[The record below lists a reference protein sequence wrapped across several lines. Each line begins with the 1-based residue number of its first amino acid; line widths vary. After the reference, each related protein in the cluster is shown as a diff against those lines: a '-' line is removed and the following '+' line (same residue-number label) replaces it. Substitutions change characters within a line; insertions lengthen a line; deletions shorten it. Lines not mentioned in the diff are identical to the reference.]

1 MSSRT
6 TIEGVL
12 AGTAIIA
19 ATLLSAALPVGAQQ
33 PPSDESLYVI
43 AQVDNERPFHGQ
55 QVTYV
60 TKTYRQADFPHSVS
74 YRPPD
79 FAGFWNVTETEEAEY
94 RETVNSTVYTVNE
107 LRTIL
112 FPSIVGTIEIEP
124 ARLTVSDDQAARPV
138 VVESSS
144 ITVEVQPLPSAAPEG
159 FTGAVGKFDISAE
172 VDTAAVRMNES
183 VQLTV
188 KVEGKGN
195 IDALPEPLWPDFT
208 GWRVVRSP
216 ASSLSEVVDGQLVG
230 NRTYKSILVP
240 KSAGELT
247 VPEIRYGYYDPEI
260 GNYVHASTNP
270 IVVSIAGTDE
280 TSLPPPA
287 PADAVGDEADVSVA
301 RPIRPVPEPLH
312 PPARELTDSVGYW
325 ATWTLP
331 LLVIILAAAW
341 RRWRDAREAALV
353 DSRRRNA
360 LPNARA
366 MLRRAIADGGD
377 PAVAAADAV
386 HSYLSDRSGESLV
399 GLTREAIG
407 ERLRDGGVSYELAQR
422 VENTLAL
429 GEAAM
434 YTPETPPVGRTEE
447 HVERTMQLLTELDGA
462 IEE

>member
-1 MSSRT
+1 MRART
-6 TIEGVL
+6 TIKGVL

-19 ATLLSAALPVGAQQ
+19 LTLLSAALPVGAQQ

-79 FAGFWNVTETEEAEY
+79 FAGFWNVTETEENEY
-94 RETVNSTVYTVNE
+94 RETVNSNVYTVNE

-195 IDALPEPLWPDFT
+195 IGALPEPLWPDFT
-208 GWRVVRSP
+208 GWRVVQSP
-216 ASSLSEVVDGQLVG
+216 PTSSSEVIDGQLVG
-230 NRTYKSILVP
+230 SRTYKIILVP
-240 KSAGELT
+240 ETAGELT
-247 VPEIRYGYYDPEI
+247 VPEIRYGYYDPDLEE
-260 GNYVHASTNP
+260 YVHASTNP
-270 IVVSIAGTDE
+270 IVVAIAGTE
-280 TSLPPPA
+280 EASLPPPA
-287 PADAVGDEADVSVA
+287 SADAAGDEADVSVA
-301 RPIRPVPEPLH
+301 RPIRPVPEPLR

-341 RRWRDAREAALV
+341 SRMRDAREAALV

-360 LPNARA
+360 LPNARSV
-366 MLRRAIADGGD
+366 LTRAIANGAA
-377 PAVAAADAV
+377 PAVAGADTL
-386 HSYLSDRSGESLV
+386 HRYLSDRYGESLV

-407 ERLRDGGVSYELAQR
+407 ERLRDSGVSDELAQR

-429 GEAAM
+429 GESARF
-434 YTPETPPVGRTEE
+434 TPETPTVGQTEDYA
-447 HVERTMQLLTELDGA
+447 ERAAQLLIEVDGA
-462 IEE
+462 IQE